1 MTIQRFKKKQY
12 RTKDKSLFHKWLKQE
27 GYNRAGLS
35 INLDVT
41 PMTIDRYM
49 REPERLTLKQ
59 IKTICESTNVD
70 ANFIIDRFNILMKNK
85 LKSYKKLNKKTKERI
100 FETLKDDKTIP
111 EIAQIFNCSIITIN
125 RVIEERLKIK
135 N

>member
-1 MTIQRFKKKQY
+1 
-12 RTKDKSLFHKWLKQE
+12 
-27 GYNRAGLS
+27 
-35 INLDVT
+35 
-41 PMTIDRYM
+41 
-49 REPERLTLKQ
+49 
-59 IKTICESTNVD
+59 
-70 ANFIIDRFNILMKNK
+70 MKNK